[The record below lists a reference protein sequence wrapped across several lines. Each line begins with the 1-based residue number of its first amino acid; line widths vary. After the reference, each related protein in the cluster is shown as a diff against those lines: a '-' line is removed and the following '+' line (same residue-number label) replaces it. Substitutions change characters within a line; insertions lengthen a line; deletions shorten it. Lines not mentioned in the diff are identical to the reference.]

1 MQQKNL
7 APQDRVCG
15 PSRCIMDGNATG
27 RADTDAGV
35 TRVPRGRLGVSAG
48 TVKGH
53 RAALDKMSKG
63 A

>member
-15 PSRCIMDGNATG
+15 ASRCIMDGNAGG
-27 RADTDAGV
+27 RTDTDAGV
-35 TRVPRGRLGVSAG
+35 ARVPWGRLGVSAG
-48 TVKGH
+48 TAKGH
-53 RAALDKMSKG
+53 HVALDKMSKG